1 MNKISLILGFL
12 VFCFAFVYAQEQTQ
26 LFDRQNEK
34 YETSLQK
41 FYQQR
46 AVTRTIVTQVLE
58 DELEAADYT
67 VGPGDRLEV
76 NIFGELEDKLEF
88 TVLPEGNVLI
98 PTIGD
103 LKISGLSLEEAK
115 ELILAEVKKYYIKA
129 KISVNLIG
137 LRKFRIYLTGEVKN
151 PGSYFVQGSD
161 RLSDVLEISGGT
173 TSAVP
178 LDKTGSPVTMA
189 AGLNDWADDTQIEI
203 RHKDDS
209 VDKIDI
215 TRFYRLGDKSSNPYL
230 RGGDIIFAPSIK
242 LTDPYVIIE
251 GNVGN
256 QGVYSLKD
264 NETLTTFLRRVCAL
278 SKRSNLESIILIR
291 DGKRQK
297 LDILNEQEK
306 YENFTLKNRDKIM
319 IPTIYDKVYVRGEV
333 YTPGA
338 FPYLANYLSKDYI
351 GLAGALDSG
360 VDEDKIIVVRQ
371 TSGEVLK
378 GPNIIIEKGDTII
391 LPKRGRE
398 VFKDYITI
406 IAPIVSM
413 FIATLALV
421 AK

>member
-1 MNKISLILGFL
+1 VKKISLILGFL
-12 VFCFAFVYAQEQTQ
+12 IFCFAVVSAQEQTP
-26 LFDRQNEK
+26 LFDMQNEK

-58 DELEAADYT
+58 DELEAADYI

-103 LKISGLSLEEAK
+103 LKISGLSLKEAK
-115 ELILAEVKKYYIKA
+115 ALILAEVKKYYIKA
-129 KISVNLIG
+129 EISVNLIG

-151 PGSYFVQGSD
+151 PGTYFVQGSD
-161 RLSDVLEISGGT
+161 RLSDILEISGGT
-173 TSAVP
+173 TP
-178 LDKTGSPVTMA
+178 KTTIAARSMA
-189 AGLNDWADDTQIEI
+189 AGLSDWADDTKIEI

-215 TRFYRLGDKSSNPYL
+215 TRFYRLGDKSSNPNL

-256 QGVYSLKD
+256 QGVYSFKD
-264 NETLTTFLRRVCAL
+264 NETLITFLRRVCAL

-291 DGKRQK
+291 DGERQK

-306 YENFTLKNRDKIM
+306 YKNFTLKNRDKIM

-338 FPYLANYLSKDYI
+338 FPYLANYYSKDYI

-371 TSGEVLK
+371 TTGEVLK
-378 GPNIIIEKGDTII
+378 GPNIIVEKGDTII

-398 VFKDYITI
+398 VFKDYIAI
-406 IAPIVSM
+406 IAPIISM
-413 FIATLALV
+413 SIATIALIQSLQ
-421 AK
+421 K

>member
-1 MNKISLILGFL
+1 MNKISLILVFL
-12 VFCFAFVYAQEQTQ
+12 VFCFAFVYAQEQTP
-26 LFDRQNEK
+26 LFDIQNEK

-46 AVTRTIVTQVLE
+46 AVTQTIVTQVLE
-58 DELEAADYT
+58 DELEAADYII
-67 VGPGDRLEV
+67 GPGDRLEV

-103 LKISGLSLEEAK
+103 LKISGLSLKEAK
-115 ELILAEVKKYYIKA
+115 AIILAEVNKYYIRA

-151 PGSYFVQGSD
+151 PGTYFVQGSD
-161 RLSDVLEISGGT
+161 RLSDVLEIST
-173 TSAVP
+173 
-178 LDKTGSPVTMA
+178 
-189 AGLNDWADDTQIEI
+189 GLNDWADDTKIEI
-203 RHKDDS
+203 RHKDDV

-230 RGGDIIFAPSIK
+230 RGGDNIFAPSIK

-256 QGVYSLKD
+256 QGIYSLKD
-264 NETLTTFLRRVCAL
+264 NETLITFLRRVCAL

-371 TSGEVLK
+371 TTGEVLK

-421 AK
+421 TK

>member
-1 MNKISLILGFL
+1 VNKISLILVFL
-12 VFCFAFVYAQEQTQ
+12 IFCFAVVSAQEQTQ
-26 LFDRQNEK
+26 LFDMQNAK

-41 FYQQR
+41 YYQQR
-46 AVTRTIVTQVLE
+46 AVTQTIVTQVLE
-58 DELEAADYT
+58 DELEAADYII
-67 VGPGDRLEV
+67 GPGDRLEV

-151 PGSYFVQGSD
+151 PGAYFVQGSD
-161 RLSDVLEISGGT
+161 RLSDVLDISGGT
-173 TSAVP
+173 TP
-178 LDKTGSPVTMA
+178 KTTIA
-189 AGLNDWADDTQIEI
+189 AGLNDWADDTKIEI
-203 RHKDDS
+203 RHKDDT

-256 QGVYSLKD
+256 QGIYSLKD
-264 NETLTTFLRRVCAL
+264 NETLITFLRRVCAL

-306 YENFTLKNRDKIM
+306 HENFTLKNRDKIM

-398 VFKDYITI
+398 VFKDYMTI
-406 IAPIVSM
+406 IAPIISM
-413 FIATLALV
+413 LIATLALV
-421 AK
+421 TK